1 MLKNASVLFIGNI
14 LLAVFNLGR
23 NILIA
28 RLLPVEQFGIA
39 TTFNVLLAAVTMAM
53 GLNLGQLLIQAKDGD
68 DRAFQ
73 ATLQTIQICMGL
85 TVATLMFLGAGSY
98 AQVMTVPEATWGFQ
112 LMALIAR
119 LGGLQHFDIYRL
131 QREMQFLPLVFVTTA
146 GVVISTLAV
155 WPLYEIFG
163 DYRVMLYTLLLQQT
177 IALSLSHIMARSSY
191 RLNWDSAVVMRALT
205 FSAPLLLNGV
215 FLFGIFNGERLIVAN
230 RFGLEELAWFS
241 VGFMLTMMPVNL
253 LSKSLQSLFLPILSR
268 HQDNDDAFSYTA
280 VTACQ
285 ATVVPGLALALGFAL
300 FGPTVIGLL
309 YGEKYLPA
317 VGIVVLLAVMQGIR
331 LAQAGAV
338 VSALARAQSRI
349 PLYITITR
357 FAFIPL
363 AFLAVLYLQVGI
375 LSLVIIGI
383 AGEIAALVLAYS
395 MLWAR
400 LRVRISQL
408 GPGLLLAGTVLAVI
422 IWQVVTIKMETGLWG
437 GIHSGQIV
445 PIGLL
450 LLSPLVFRN
459 LWAEGLALLRRRR
472 D

>member
-1 MLKNASVLFIGNI
+1 MRAAVASPLPRFHTRRVSEEASETAVVARRAG
-14 LLAVFNLGR
+14 LLALGTLGSRILGALRDAVIAATFAVAATDAFWLAFTLPNALRVLLGEGAVSAMVVPVFTETREREGAESARTLF
-23 NILIA
+23 A
-28 RLLPVEQFGIA
+28 RLSGTMLV
-39 TTFNVLLAAVTMAM
+39 VLAAVSM
-53 GLNLGQLLIQAKDGD
+53 LGVVAAPLLVRLYA
-68 DRAFQ
+68 
-73 ATLQTIQICMGL
+73 
-85 TVATLMFLGAGSY
+85 AG
-98 AQVMTVPEATWGFQ
+98 
-112 LMALIAR
+112 
-119 LGGLQHFDIYRL
+119 FDA
-131 QREMQFLPLVFVTTA
+131 ETTA
-146 GVVISTLAV
+146 QAVTLTRWV
-155 WPLYEIFG
+155 FPY
-163 DYRVMLYTLLLQQT
+163 
-177 IALSLSHIMARSSY
+177 IALMGA
-191 RLNWDSAVVMRALT
+191 AALAT
-205 FSAPLLLNGV
+205 GALHASGRFTAPACAPLLLNGV
-215 FLFGIFNGERLIVAN
+215 FLLGISQGERLIVAN

-450 LLSPLVFRN
+450 LLSPLVCRN
-459 LWAEGLALLRRRR
+459 LWAEGLGLLRRRR